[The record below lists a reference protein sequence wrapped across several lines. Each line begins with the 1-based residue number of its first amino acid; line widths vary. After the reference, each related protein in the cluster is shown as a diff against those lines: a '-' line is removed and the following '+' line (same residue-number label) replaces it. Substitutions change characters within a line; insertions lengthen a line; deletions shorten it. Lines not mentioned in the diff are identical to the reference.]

1 MRILH
6 LINTLEYGGAEFLV
20 TWLIRESVRRGE
32 DAAVAVLRRCGSDLE
47 REMERAGRLRS
58 LDAGGSYSPR
68 CAIALRKLILQSN
81 WDVIHV
87 HLFPSQLWAS
97 VVGPARRR
105 SVPLVTTEHST
116 LNRRRRPVLRPLD
129 RWMYRRFAAVACIS
143 VATAESLRAW
153 VPEIER
159 RITVIPNG
167 VDLEAIVDAVPVD
180 RRDLVPGCRGAVVLC
195 VGRFEAPKDYATVLR
210 AMTGVPEA
218 HLLLVGDGPD
228 RPAMQALAERLG
240 LQGRAHFAGRRRDV
254 PGILKAADVFV
265 QSSNWE
271 GFGIAA
277 LEAMAAGVPVV
288 ASRVPG
294 LAQLVEGA
302 GLTFEPGDDAGLA
315 ACINLLLSDV
325 AQRKELARKGVERAA
340 EYSIGRTAERYL
352 ALYKSVLGRTAPSLA
367 G

>member
-6 LINTLEYGGAEFLV
+6 LINSLEYGGAEFLV
-20 TWLIRESVRRGE
+20 TRLIRESVRRGE

-47 REMERAGRLRS
+47 REMEQAGRLRS
-58 LDAGGSYSPR
+58 LDAACAYSPR
-68 CAIALRKLILQSN
+68 LAPALRKLIGTD
-81 WDVIHV
+81 WDVVHV
-87 HLFPSQLWAS
+87 HLFPAQLWAS
-97 VVGPARRR
+97 FAAKGR
-105 SVPLVTTEHST
+105 SENVPLVTTEHST

-143 VATAESLRAW
+143 VAVAESLRAW

-167 VDLEAIVDAVPVD
+167 VDVEAIADAVPAD

-240 LQGRAHFAGRRRDV
+240 LQGRAHFPGRRRDV

-265 QSSNWE
+265 QSSKWE
-271 GFGIAA
+271 GFGLAA

-315 ACINLLLSDV
+315 ACLNLLLSDV

-340 EYSIGRTAERYL
+340 EYSIGKTAERYL
-352 ALYKSVLGRTAPSLA
+352 ALYKSVPGRTAPSLA